1 MNKKSNKLKSAKLWI
16 SLWAMGIITY
26 IVISGK
32 SEFLQLAVLLSTI
45 PLAFIP
51 ANVWQKKILSDL
63 DKNDV

>member
-1 MNKKSNKLKSAKLWI
+1 MNRKPNKLKSAKLWI
-16 SLWAMGIITY
+16 SIWAMGIISY

-51 ANVWQKKILSDL
+51 ANVWQKKIFEDRL
-63 DKNDV
+63 KGE